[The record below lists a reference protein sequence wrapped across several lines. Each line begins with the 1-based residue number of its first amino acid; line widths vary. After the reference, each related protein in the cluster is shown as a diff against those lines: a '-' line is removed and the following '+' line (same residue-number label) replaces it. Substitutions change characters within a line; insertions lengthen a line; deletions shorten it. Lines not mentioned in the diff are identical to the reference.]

1 MNKTEARAT
10 CGTLPLV
17 TRIAADNNPKRADR
31 GDPELRSCQRHFLQS
46 WPESAENAVERRH
59 DESREHDRDRHGDT
73 KVVGEA
79 AHQHTAGPIIT
90 NVQGSEA
97 SARATPNSACSGGG
111 ATM

>member
-1 MNKTEARAT
+1 MIAT
-10 CGTLPLV
+10 GTA
-17 TRIAADNNPKRADR
+17 TPK
-31 GDPELRSCQRHFLQS
+31 
-46 WPESAENAVERRH
+46 W
-59 DESREHDRDRHGDT
+59 